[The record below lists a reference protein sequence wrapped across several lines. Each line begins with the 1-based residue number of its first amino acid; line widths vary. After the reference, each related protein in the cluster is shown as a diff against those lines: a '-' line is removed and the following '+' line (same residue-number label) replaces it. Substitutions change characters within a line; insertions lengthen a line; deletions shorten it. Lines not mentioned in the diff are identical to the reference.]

1 MKSLTEFSDL
11 DFEILEFV
19 CKNEPVSIE
28 KIKRNFSKISS
39 IEYRIKELSRR
50 DFDEKTFLYIPNTS
64 VIVQKYENHSSDK
77 FAEQIATG
85 MYESTD
91 YGKNI
96 LQDFKNKKQIQ
107 NKELWLKNAWIP
119 IIVAFLTTLITNY
132 ILPMLPYLLKSLFG
146 ILSKIV

>member
-28 KIKRNFSKISS
+28 KIKKNFSKISS

-50 DFDEKTFLYIPNTS
+50 DFDEKTFSYIPNTS

-77 FAEQIATG
+77 FTEQIAVGT
-85 MYESTD
+85 YESTD

-119 IIVAFLTTLITNY
+119 IIVAFLTTLIINY
-132 ILPMLPYLLKSLFG
+132 ILPTLPYLLKLLVG